1 MKISSSIRDHQHCAA
16 LCAEEVWQ
24 NSQCNAWKYNKNSK
38 VSVKNSDW
46 IKSNLT
52 QVGVFSYELL
62 QNIKELKI
70 YQDIFDMDAKL
81 TCHEMKI
88 VRSFSLSSLQMSA
101 CLPESCYCSFCRNT
115 EYYLIK
121 FSEYD
126 NYFKVHKCVAL
137 WSVWSSERWSHG
149 WPQSHPFCQFCELAQ
164 EKYQFWQIKNV
175 LRLSW

>member
-1 MKISSSIRDHQHCAA
+1 MLILILWSVLKCLMK
-16 LCAEEVWQ
+16 V
-24 NSQCNAWKYNKNSK
+24 NKPK
-38 VSVKNSDW
+38 AH
-46 IKSNLT
+46 T
-52 QVGVFSYELL
+52 QVSIFSYELL

-115 EYYLIK
+115 KYHLIK

-126 NYFKVHKCVAL
+126 DSFKVHKFAAL

-149 WPQSHPFCQFCELAQ
+149 WHQSHPGWWRAVLVQ
-164 EKYQFWQIKNV
+164 EKY
-175 LRLSW
+175 

>member
-1 MKISSSIRDHQHCAA
+1 MVDRLNGRWSIGSS
-16 LCAEEVWQ
+16 
-24 NSQCNAWKYNKNSK
+24 
-38 VSVKNSDW
+38 
-46 IKSNLT
+46 
-52 QVGVFSYELL
+52 QVGIFSYELL

-70 YQDIFDMDAKL
+70 YQDIFVMDAKP
-81 TCHEMKI
+81 TSHEMRI
-88 VRSFSLSSLQMSA
+88 DRSFSLSSLQTSA

-175 LRLSW
+175 LRLSCVSM

>member
-1 MKISSSIRDHQHCAA
+1 MTIYGSWLKLVLWQKTNTMGF
-16 LCAEEVWQ
+16 LCKVH
-24 NSQCNAWKYNKNSK
+24 NNAIYDN
-38 VSVKNSDW
+38 
-46 IKSNLT
+46 IICQYCCT
-52 QVGVFSYELL
+52 QVGTFSYELL

-70 YQDIFDMDAKL
+70 YQDIFVMDAKP
-81 TCHEMKI
+81 TSHEMRI
-88 VRSFSLSSLQMSA
+88 DRSFSLSSLQTSA